1 MVDFVEGLLN
11 SKGKD
16 TIMLILD
23 IFIKLSQFIG
33 LSHPFTTKMVA
44 KMFLNHFFKFHGL
57 PVTLMTKK
65 DMMFTNLF

>member
-1 MVDFVEGLLN
+1 
-11 SKGKD
+11 
-16 TIMLILD
+16 MLILD

-44 KMFLNHFFKFHGL
+44 KMFLNHFFKLHGL